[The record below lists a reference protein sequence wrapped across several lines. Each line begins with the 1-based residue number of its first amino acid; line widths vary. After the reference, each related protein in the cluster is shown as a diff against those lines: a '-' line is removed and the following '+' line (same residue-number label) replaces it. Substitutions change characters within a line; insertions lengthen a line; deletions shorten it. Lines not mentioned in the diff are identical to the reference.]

1 MSMSKK
7 LSPQA
12 NFFIKAGVITV
23 AVIIVMLV
31 AVRLYQEYSRPEKAS
46 TEPTF
51 LYVQTAHSG
60 TLSDEQADG
69 RRILKLNNV
78 SPTTTYFSDR
88 PDRITGHE
96 STTEFI
102 AQWSDGSDSFADNPP
117 NAALDVMGADA
128 RSLAIVELMGATYDA
143 QNKTLEY
150 EVMMLNDESES
161 TFPAAFDGVALFIDS
176 THQDYECRCKLSD
189 GEDTCSCT
197 YTYKL
202 GATKTKEFR
211 GYCRGNDL
219 YPTTL
224 HIDEKRKSTSCT
236 VDFTWFDYHSRSC
249 TNWDI
254 INKDTIDVT
263 VRCGK

>member
-31 AVRLYQEYSRPEKAS
+31 AARLYQEYSRPEKVS

-78 SPTTTYFSDR
+78 SPTTVYFSDR

-96 STTEFI
+96 STAEFI
-102 AQWSDGSDSFADNPP
+102 AQWSEGSDSFAQNPP
-117 NAALDVMGADA
+117 NAATRIATATAAMIRPVLIDFGKCSLGIGIGLQLLFTTSNRYIDGILVDNIPVGARPAVIVKPGEINRTA
-128 RSLAIVELMGATYDA
+128 R
-143 QNKTLEY
+143 
-150 EVMMLNDESES
+150 
-161 TFPAAFDGVALFIDS
+161 
-176 THQDYECRCKLSD
+176 
-189 GEDTCSCT
+189 
-197 YTYKL
+197 
-202 GATKTKEFR
+202 
-211 GYCRGNDL
+211 
-219 YPTTL
+219 
-224 HIDEKRKSTSCT
+224 
-236 VDFTWFDYHSRSC
+236 
-249 TNWDI
+249 
-254 INKDTIDVT
+254 
-263 VRCGK
+263 